1 MKNKS
6 VKDVLLSNR
15 VLVAGVGIAVLIWT
29 IDIVIDVFLFQ
40 EGDVKQ
46 QIFSPEPY
54 EIYFRLLIWSVVL
67 AFSIYAQSA
76 VTRLKQAEEEINESE
91 EKYRLFVDGA
101 VVGAYQSNLKGDILL
116 VNDTLSKKLGYESP
130 DELLSVKAPELYKNP
145 GDRDSLIKNLKRH
158 GEVNNFEIEMV
169 TKTGEPRSMLLNSK
183 LSGDII
189 SGIIEDITERRQM
202 EEAVIDLNEQ
212 LEQSNQLKGLFTDI
226 LRHDLLNPT
235 GVIRN
240 IAEIMEYDEKL
251 KGSEEIEVIKRN
263 VNKLEDIIQNASQ
276 YAKLESEEA
285 LEKSELNLTELIENI
300 IDDLRPYVAKKK
312 MKLEFK
318 PDRAHKLNASGA
330 IESVFVNILSNAIKY
345 SPEGTV
351 IKVTIEDDGKN
362 KKIQVKDQGDG
373 ILDENKEAVFD
384 RFTRK
389 DKRGVKGT
397 GLGLAITKRIVGL
410 HSGRVWVEDNPDGK
424 GTVFIV
430 EIPK

>member
-6 VKDVLLSNR
+6 VKDVLSSNR
-15 VLVAGVGIAVLIWT
+15 VLLVGIGIAILIWT
-29 IDIVIDVFLFQ
+29 IDVLVDVFLFQ

-46 QIFSPEPY
+46 QIFSPEPF
-54 EIYFRLLIWSVVL
+54 EIYFRSLLWAVVL
-67 AFSIYAQSA
+67 AFSIYAQSV
-76 VTRLKQAEEEINESE
+76 VTERKKAEEALRESE
-91 EKYRLFVDGA
+91 EKYRVLVDGA
-101 VVGAYQSNLKGDILL
+101 LVGVYMSSLEGDVLF

-145 GDRDSLIKNLKRH
+145 GDRDRLIKNLKRY
-158 GEVNNFEIEMV
+158 GEANNFEVEML
-169 TKTGEPRSMLLNSK
+169 TKTGETRGMLLNSK

-189 SGIIEDITERRQM
+189 SGIIDDITERKQI

-212 LEQSNQLKGLFTDI
+212 LDQSNQLKGLFTDV

-235 GVIRN
+235 GVIGN

-251 KGSEEIEVIKRN
+251 KGAEEIEVIKRN
-263 VNKLEDIIQNASQ
+263 VKKLEDIIQNASQ
-276 YAKLESEEA
+276 YAMLESKEA
-285 LEKSELNLTELIENI
+285 LEKSELKLTELIENV
-300 IDDLRPYVAKKK
+300 IDDLRPYAGGKK
-312 MKLEFK
+312 MKVEFN
-318 PDRAHKLNASGA
+318 PDREHKLNASGA

-345 SPEGTV
+345 SPEGTD
-351 IKVTIEDDGKN
+351 IKITIDDDGKN
-362 KKIQVKDQGDG
+362 KKIQVADQGDG
-373 ILDENKEAVFD
+373 ILDENKKAVFD

-397 GLGLAITKRIVGL
+397 GLGLAITKKIVEL
-410 HSGRVWVEDNPDGK
+410 HNGRVWVEDNPEGK